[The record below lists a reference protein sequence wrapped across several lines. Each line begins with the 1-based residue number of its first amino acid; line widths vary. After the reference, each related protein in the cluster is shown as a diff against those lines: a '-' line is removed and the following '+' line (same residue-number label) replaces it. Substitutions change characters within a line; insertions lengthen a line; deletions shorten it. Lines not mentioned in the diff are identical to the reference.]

1 MVHEWAEQKEAKLAV
16 SMAAELAGL
25 LVDLMETQWAVM
37 KEYLQVVSLV
47 VELADYLVVRL
58 VALMVERLGPGLG
71 YLLVAAMD
79 R

>member
-1 MVHEWAEQKEAKLAV
+1 
-16 SMAAELAGL
+16 MAAELAGL

-47 VELADYLVVRL
+47 VEMGYYLVVYL

-79 R
+79 H